1 MHITVYAASSGQVPE
16 SYQQAAHQ
24 LGHCLAAHGHT
35 LVNGAG
41 RTGLMGA
48 TAGGENAVDGR
59 AVGVIPQFMVEEHWE
74 HTGMSE
80 LIVTPDMHSRKERMA
95 QMADACIACPGGVGT
110 LEEVVGVEHNNGTE
124 KQAELFPSDHLEEFF
139 GPLLAQLE
147 RCAEQQFMRRIHTDI
162 WQVAATPE
170 EAVRL
175 CEETPLWDANVR
187 RFAAL

>member
-16 SYQQAAHQ
+16 RYWQAAHQ

-48 TAGGENAVDGR
+48 TIDGILAAGGR

-80 LIVTPDMHSRKERMA
+80 LIVTPAGTGYAGIGHLGHALFATVPAGWALSKNSSR
-95 QMADACIACPGGVGT
+95 
-110 LEEVVGVEHNNGTE
+110 
-124 KQAELFPSDHLEEFF
+124 
-139 GPLLAQLE
+139 
-147 RCAEQQFMRRIHTDI
+147 
-162 WQVAATPE
+162 
-170 EAVRL
+170 
-175 CEETPLWDANVR
+175 
-187 RFAAL
+187 

>member
-1 MHITVYAASSGQVPE
+1 MNITVYAASSGQVPDV
-16 SYQQAAHQ
+16 YLQAARD
-24 LGHCLAAHGHT
+24 LGTCLAARGHT

-48 TAGGENAVDGR
+48 TIDGIQAAGGR
-59 AVGVIPQFMVEEHWE
+59 AVGVIPQFMIDEHWE
-74 HTGMSE
+74 HPDMAE
-80 LIVTPDMHSRKERMA
+80 MIVTPDMHSRKERMA
-95 QMADACIACPGGVGT
+95 EMA
-110 LEEVVGVEHNNGTE
+110 EVITW
-124 KQAELFPSDHLEEFF
+124 KQLGLFLHPIVVLNTDGFF
-139 GPLLAQLE
+139 DPLLAQLE

-162 WQVAATPE
+162 WQVASTPE